1 MLDYALPPAVDG
13 LRLHISLGRDL
24 KINLDGTPSNDV
36 DVLGTQL
43 EEVIE

>member
-1 MLDYALPPAVDG
+1 MP
-13 LRLHISLGRDL
+13 LGRRPKNVKPFL
-24 KINLDGTPSNDV
+24 NADGTV